1 MFTQRQKITIVDE
14 QSQLKIVRINASTEK
29 KSKADIVFF
38 PGWGFDCS
46 IYDNIVNL
54 LEEYDCWLFDFPG
67 FGENRELAAIEISN
81 LSRLLKNLLPNNAYF
96 VGWSLGGMFATV
108 LADAINTVRGVV
120 SIACNPKFVADEEW
134 KNAMAVSIFGDFYHN
149 FNSKPLLTFNR
160 FLALTTQNG
169 SEPKRLLRECKKKFL
184 PPAEEQINT
193 WLHTLNWLAEL
204 DNRKFLAQSYIPH
217 LAILAKND
225 ALVPVGFVKQTTIW
239 PAFQYEI
246 ISESSHILP
255 LEAEDEVTKLI
266 LRFIDNNGCQR
277 NKREVAK
284 SFAKAARQYDNY
296 AHVQQKIGSKL
307 YGQLPSLNED
317 ALYLDLGAGSGKVLA
332 QWSQTIADE
341 NVVALD
347 LAEGMLQFAKNRSL
361 NSYRYVCADAEC
373 MPFADDVFDG
383 IYSNLAIQW
392 VENIENL
399 FVHFARMLKPGAWVV
414 FSTLGPATLAELKQA
429 WRYVDPYVHVNK
441 FHTKSMIEN
450 AIARAG
456 LLLESF
462 TAAPELAVHDSI
474 LESMR
479 DLKGIGAHNI
489 NHGRAKGL
497 MSRSKLHLLEE
508 KLKEIS
514 QLGGKIKTTYDV
526 YYLHLSKPDE

>member
-1 MFTQRQKITIVDE
+1 MFAQRQKITIVDE

-38 PGWGFDCS
+38 HGWGFDCS

-96 VGWSLGGMFATV
+96 VGWSLGGMFATA
-108 LADAINTVRGVV
+108 LAETINTVRGVI
-120 SIACNPKFVADEEW
+120 SIACNPKFVADEQW
-134 KNAMAVSIFGDFYHN
+134 KNAMALSTFGDFYQG
-149 FNSKPLLTFNR
+149 FDGKPLSTFNR

-169 SEPKRLLRECKKKFL
+169 CEPKRMLRECKRNFL
-184 PPAEEQINT
+184 PPTEAQKDT
-193 WLHTLNWLAEL
+193 WLHTLNWLAEI
-204 DNRKFLAQSYIPH
+204 DNRNLLAQSDIPH

-225 ALVPVGFVKQTTIW
+225 ALVPIGFVEQTTIW
-239 PAFQYEI
+239 PAFQYAI
-246 ISESSHILP
+246 ISECSHILP
-255 LEAEDEVTKLI
+255 LEAEDEVSKLI
-266 LRFIDNNGCQR
+266 LQFIGNSGCQR
-277 NKREVAK
+277 SKHDVAA
-284 SFAKAARQYDNY
+284 SFAKAAHRYDNY

-307 YGQLPSLNED
+307 CRQLPDLRQD
-317 ALYLDLGAGSGKVLA
+317 ARYLDVGAGSGKLLA
-332 QWSQTIADE
+332 QWSQNVADE

-347 LAEGMLQFAKNRSL
+347 LAEGMLQFSKNRSV
-361 NSYRYVCADAEC
+361 NSYQYVCADAEW
-373 MPFADDVFDG
+373 MPFADGVFDG

-392 VENIENL
+392 LENIESL
-399 FVHFARMLKPGAWVV
+399 FEQFARVLKPGAWAV
-414 FSTLGPATLAELKQA
+414 FTTLGPATLAELKHA
-429 WRYVDPYVHVNK
+429 WRHIDPYVHVNK
-441 FHTKSMIEN
+441 FHTRKTIES
-450 AIARAG
+450 AIVRSG
-456 LLLESF
+456 LVLEAF
-462 TAAPELAVHDSI
+462 TVAPEWIVHDSI

-489 NHGRAKGL
+489 NNGRAKGL

-526 YYLHLSKPDE
+526 YYIHLSKPDE